1 MDEEFFCW
9 DISEVPVERITGF
22 FKGIINNLWI
32 QFLNGD
38 LSKPRVPAETNYSFS
53 A

>member
-1 MDEEFFCW
+1 MDAEFFSW

-22 FKGIINNLWI
+22 FKGLINNLWI

-38 LSKPRVPAETNYSFS
+38 LSKPSAPAETNYIFS